1 MTVGHSRFA
10 TIIDGVY
17 ESLILRTQEQLIKS
31 YSPRLFMPV
40 TLFRLVL
47 FDKGFVANDTIRYR
61 ITPSKCDHF
70 VTIHS
75 FNFPPANPGNR
86 PSLGLCISFRDR

>member
-47 FDKGFVANDTIRYR
+47 FGEGFVANDTIRYR
-61 ITPSKCDHF
+61 ITPDNCDHCG
-70 VTIHS
+70 TS
-75 FNFPPANPGNR
+75 NR
-86 PSLGLCISFRDR
+86 GLSV